1 MERMTRLLAGLLGTS
16 ALLLPPARRQW
27 AEAIQAE
34 AGQFPAGWRR
44 LHWLAGGLWL
54 VAREAG
60 MARKIVYWIGIGVVV
75 AAAAWAI
82 GLSWRTVPAADP
94 ESVTD
99 RFRVLT
105 GAFALL
111 VLPWLGRRR
120 SGLFGPVGGGITPRL
135 VRVAGC
141 AAICGL
147 GVQLVRLDR
156 NAGSGSGL
164 GNGHFSWPQQIIGLA
179 LLAAAAALP
188 PVIRAVWPQVNAAV
202 VGISVA
208 VPVVIAFAVVP
219 MQVLVIA
226 YVAGI
231 LAATSR
237 RSPVSGAA
245 LAIGTITGLAAGLVI
260 YRVVAAQLGLGLIGF
275 LFVSVILFLV
285 AGGMVGLAAA
295 WLVPG
300 PADPQEQGRRR
311 IRQGLLAGATMGA
324 VGGLLVTVIFVGI
337 GFLLVT
343 GPLFGAVGGVLG
355 GAVVAAYRRKPLA
368 GGFQPA

>member
-1 MERMTRLLAGLLGTS
+1 
-16 ALLLPPARRQW
+16 
-27 AEAIQAE
+27 
-34 AGQFPAGWRR
+34 
-44 LHWLAGGLWL
+44 
-54 VAREAG
+54 
-60 MARKIVYWIGIGVVV
+60 
-75 AAAAWAI
+75 
-82 GLSWRTVPAADP
+82 
-94 ESVTD
+94 
-99 RFRVLT
+99 
-105 GAFALL
+105 
-111 VLPWLGRRR
+111 
-120 SGLFGPVGGGITPRL
+120 
-135 VRVAGC
+135 
-141 AAICGL
+141 
-147 GVQLVRLDR
+147 
-156 NAGSGSGL
+156 
-164 GNGHFSWPQQIIGLA
+164 
-179 LLAAAAALP
+179 
-188 PVIRAVWPQVNAAV
+188 VIRAVWPQVNAAV

>member
-1 MERMTRLLAGLLGTS
+1 
-16 ALLLPPARRQW
+16 
-27 AEAIQAE
+27 
-34 AGQFPAGWRR
+34 
-44 LHWLAGGLWL
+44 
-54 VAREAG
+54 
-60 MARKIVYWIGIGVVV
+60 
-75 AAAAWAI
+75 
-82 GLSWRTVPAADP
+82 
-94 ESVTD
+94 VTD

-120 SGLFGPVGGGITPRL
+120 SGLFGPVGSGITPRL

-141 AAICGL
+141 ATICGL

-156 NAGSGSGL
+156 NAGSDGVL
-164 GNGHFSWPQQIIGLA
+164 GNGHFSWPRQIIGLA
-179 LLAAAAALP
+179 LLGAAAALP
-188 PVIRAVWPQVNAAV
+188 LVIRAVRPQANAAV
-202 VGISVA
+202 VGIFVA
-208 VPVVIAFAVVP
+208 VAGVVAFAVVP

-368 GGFQPA
+368 GGFLPA